1 MMKTNNLTASLIGS
15 VTVAGSLLPARHR
28 CGVRQTTIARFRH
41 SPIPQSFTKSFV
53 QQAIDRYDEEGRDA
67 TIAYYNTKESVD
79 GEWYIFIT
87 DESDVTIAHASV
99 PDNIGQS
106 IRGPLGVDS
115 TGYAFGAVMADATEE
130 GMWVSYVYLNP
141 VTGEE
146 GTKHSWVVER
156 DGLVFGSGWYEPTN

>member
-15 VTVAGSLLPARHR
+15 VVVAVFMAAACGGSDSIAPSKSDPPA
-28 CGVRQTTIARFRH
+28 
-41 SPIPQSFTKSFV
+41 FTKAFV

-87 DESDVTIAHASV
+87 DESDVTIARATV

-115 TGYAFGAVMADATEE
+115 TGYAFGAVMAGATEE

-156 DGLVFGSGWYEPTN
+156 DGLVFGSGWYEPAN

>member
-15 VTVAGSLLPARHR
+15 VVVAVFMAAACGGSDSIAPSKSDPPA
-28 CGVRQTTIARFRH
+28 
-41 SPIPQSFTKSFV
+41 FTKAFV
-53 QQAIDRYDEEGRDA
+53 QQAIDCYDEEGRDA

-87 DESDVTIAHASV
+87 DESDVTIARATV

-106 IRGPLGVDS
+106 IRGPLEVDS

-130 GMWVSYVYLNP
+130 GMW
-141 VTGEE
+141 
-146 GTKHSWVVER
+146 
-156 DGLVFGSGWYEPTN
+156 

>member
-1 MMKTNNLTASLIGS
+1 MIKTNNLTASLIGS
-15 VTVAGSLLPARHR
+15 VVVAVFMAAACGGSDSIAPSKSDPPA
-28 CGVRQTTIARFRH
+28 
-41 SPIPQSFTKSFV
+41 FTKAFV

-87 DESDVTIAHASV
+87 DESDATIAHATV

-106 IRGPLGVDS
+106 MRGPLGVDS

-130 GMWVSYVYLNP
+130 GMWVSYVYLNQ

>member
-15 VTVAGSLLPARHR
+15 VVVAVFMAAACGGSDSIAPSKSDPPA
-28 CGVRQTTIARFRH
+28 
-41 SPIPQSFTKSFV
+41 FTKAFV

-87 DESDVTIAHASV
+87 DESDVTIARATV
-99 PDNIGQS
+99 PDNIGHS

-115 TGYAFGAVMADATEE
+115 TGYAFGAVMADSTSARHILRLSFENAAFCRFHT
-130 GMWVSYVYLNP
+130 
-141 VTGEE
+141 
-146 GTKHSWVVER
+146 
-156 DGLVFGSGWYEPTN
+156 